1 MDILEQFE
9 VDNEEPYDSI
19 EEHCAQY
26 VTGYIANRFSEKFPQ
41 LIGTHGIDTMNWIKY
56 YNMSKG
62 SLKIPSNNLF
72 RAVKILEKNFKEI
85 HKENLNNEPNIL
97 KKLTNIV
104 KPLISHLEIPAEVL
118 QCIIRT
124 RTYIRLNSLNRKIID
139 KQFKA
144 RDKKKKKKFTT

>member
-1 MDILEQFE
+1 
-9 VDNEEPYDSI
+9 
-19 EEHCAQY
+19 
-26 VTGYIANRFSEKFPQ
+26 
-41 LIGTHGIDTMNWIKY
+41 
-56 YNMSKG
+56 MSKG
-62 SLKIPSNNLF
+62 SLKILSNNLF